1 MKRKITSVIAAV
13 LVGSMIIGSTAFAAD
28 SSTTSNTESSSVT
41 SSSSDTTVVAPLE
54 TQEVKEGRTMFA
66 VPNAKGEGVASVGST
81 RLTVSYSQCT
91 LPGAIETAVAAP
103 ANEGATQALEAFVA
117 SNFPGRTVRVKA
129 KLRLYKA
136 GQSVRNGFGTVKESF
151 GVGNGYDGQNAE
163 VVQFH
168 DDGTITTT
176 TVPVVN
182 GKVSIDLTDM
192 GTFFVIL

>member
-41 SSSSDTTVVAPLE
+41 DTTVVAPLE

-103 ANEGATQALEAFVA
+103 ANEGATQALEAFAA
-117 SNFPGRTVRVKA
+117 SNFPGRKIAVKA